1 MSLFRK
7 KRLFILLIGIIILV
21 VLIGY
26 SLRDRDQLT
35 TAEQFVSDTV
45 GWAQSIIY
53 TPVNFFT
60 DLFTNIDDIKKTYQ
74 ENQLLK
80 EKLSEYKTLIYEV
93 QELKKENEELR
104 DSIEV
109 TDSIRDYN
117 SIQATV
123 ISRSPERWID
133 QVTINKGEQAGV
145 KKNMAVITAEGMV
158 GKVQSTSKFTST
170 VQLLTGFDQ
179 NSRISASISREKG
192 ENIVGLIEEYD
203 EESHSLM
210 FKIIDESDKDLKED
224 ELVVSSGLGG
234 VFPAGLPIGKVKEV
248 IPDQYGLTQTALI
261 EPSADMYDI
270 NHVIVVD
277 RALEGED
284 EIMDDEEDK

>member
-7 KRLFILLIGIIILV
+7 KRLFILLMGIIILV

-26 SLRDRDQLT
+26 SLRDRGHLT

-45 GWAQSIIY
+45 GWAQSIIH

-60 DLFTNIDDIKKTYQ
+60 DFFTNIDDIKKTYE

-93 QELKKENEELR
+93 QELNKENEELR
-104 DSIEV
+104 DTIEL

-133 QVTINKGEQAGV
+133 QVTINKGEHTGV
-145 KKNMAVITAEGMV
+145 KKNMAVITAEGMI
-158 GKVQSTSKFTST
+158 GKIQSTSKFTST

-179 NSRISASISREKG
+179 YNRISATISREKG
-192 ENIVGLIEEYD
+192 KGIFGLIEEYD
-203 EESHSLM
+203 DETHSLM
-210 FKIIDESDKDLKED
+210 FKIIDESNKDIEEG

-234 VFPAGLPIGKVKEV
+234 VFPAGLPIGKVKEI
-248 IPDQYGLTQTALI
+248 IPDQYGLTRTALV
-261 EPSADMYDI
+261 EPAADMYDI

-277 RALEGED
+277 RTLEGED
-284 EIMDDEEDK
+284 EMIDEEEDK